1 MSYFTFD
8 NKKIYYEENGSG
20 TPLLFLHG
28 NTASS
33 KMFTDFSKRYTDSYK
48 VILIDFLG
56 HGRSERLSEFPADLW
71 FYEAQQAIAFLR
83 HKHYDKVNIIGCS
96 GGAIVALNVAL
107 EASECVDKVIA
118 DSFEGEKADE
128 AFVKNLLSDRSSSLE
143 DTNARVFYSYMHG
156 DDWEQI
162 VHNDTS
168 ATNVFLNTMY
178 GAPTFGVD
186 THVLRLGN
194 RIGLAPG
201 KTPLEVE
208 KALAEAVTGV
218 IPDEDLKYVSH
229 WLVLHGR
236 YICTAKKP
244 ACDTCP
250 MQDLCPKID
259 VK

>member
-71 FYEAQQAIAFLR
+71 FYEAQQAMAFLR

-143 DTNARVFYSYMHG
+143 DTNARGFYSYMHG

-168 ATNVFLNTMY
+168 AIIR
-178 GAPTFGVD
+178 
-186 THVLRLGN
+186 HS
-194 RIGLAPG
+194 
-201 KTPLEVE
+201 KEVVNFFH
-208 KALAEAVTGV
+208 KP
-218 IPDEDLKYVSH
+218 ISDLKAK
-229 WLVLHGR
+229 VLLTGSKGDKFMYSVAHDYYEKVYGNMLEKLTNGSM
-236 YICTAKKP
+236 YLFESGDHP
-244 ACDTCP
+244 AMMTN
-250 MQDLCPKID
+250 QDEFYRLSIEFLA
-259 VK
+259 